1 MPTASALDVPVHT
14 PGNGV
19 TAGTTHCGSPV
30 LLLLVNDH
38 GTQDPQLPPQPPAVR
53 RADALAHPALPRPC
67 RSPGR
72 RRPPTPPSR
81 GARSG
86 ADRPRPRGA
95 PVLPVKSAVATG
107 CHVQRPCTPPGLHR
121 AAGLRNGLLLL
132 VVKGARP
139 VAARGRG
146 LWRSIRTA
154 RVAQGCCTS
163 SRPASVGQQRV
174 ATGPGEFPPPRAVLC
189 PDRTPTAQTA
199 PGPSSALRGKDLQ
212 PAPEALSVLTTT
224 DHRRP

>member
-72 RRPPTPPSR
+72 RRPPTPPLAGCKIRCRSAPSSR
-81 GARSG
+81 GA
-86 ADRPRPRGA
+86 GA
-95 PVLPVKSAVATG
+95 PGEVRRCYRLPRTAPVHPSWPASCSGVA
-107 CHVQRPCTPPGLHR
+107 QR
-121 AAGLRNGLLLL
+121 AAAPGGEGCTAGCCSGSGTVAQYSHGPCGTRVLHEQQAGLG
-132 VVKGARP
+132 
-139 VAARGRG
+139 
-146 LWRSIRTA
+146 RTA
-154 RVAQGCCTS
+154 AGSNGPRRVPAPAR
-163 SRPASVGQQRV
+163 RP
-174 ATGPGEFPPPRAVLC
+174 L
-189 PDRTPTAQTA
+189 
-199 PGPSSALRGKDLQ
+199 PGPHPHRPDCSRTELRSQGEGST
-212 PAPEALSVLTTT
+212 ARTRSTICTN
-224 DHRRP
+224 HN